1 MWAVGWDRGTWRL
14 WGAPR
19 HMADDPRP
27 LSPHLQIYRP
37 QVTSV
42 LSIAHRL
49 TGVILAFAALL
60 LTYWL
65 ASAAYGPGS
74 FARAQA
80 VLESW
85 FGRLVLFGFTFSL
98 FYHLCNGIRH
108 LGWDLGWGFDL
119 VKLRLTGVLVIIA
132 SMGLTVL
139 SWMLAYGHVGKL

>member
-1 MWAVGWDRGTWRL
+1 
-14 WGAPR
+14 
-19 HMADDPRP
+19 MADDPRP

-42 LSIAHRL
+42 LSITHRL

-65 ASAAYGPGS
+65 ASAAYGPES

-108 LGWDLGWGFDL
+108 LGWDMGWGFDL

>member
-1 MWAVGWDRGTWRL
+1 
-14 WGAPR
+14 
-19 HMADDPRP
+19 MADDPRP
-27 LSPHLQIYRP
+27 LSPHLQVYRP

-42 LSIAHRL
+42 LSIFHRM
-49 TGVILAFAALL
+49 TGVVLSLAALL

-65 ASAAYGPGS
+65 ASAAYGPES
-74 FARAQA
+74 FARAQT

-108 LGWDLGWGFDL
+108 LGWDMGWGFDL
-119 VKLRLTGVLVIIA
+119 IKLRLTGVLVIIA

-139 SWMLAYGHVGKL
+139 SWMMAYGHVGKL

>member
-1 MWAVGWDRGTWRL
+1 M
-14 WGAPR
+14 P
-19 HMADDPRP
+19 DDQRP
-27 LSPHLQIYRP
+27 LSPHLQVYRP

-42 LSIAHRL
+42 LSIAHRM
-49 TGVILAFAALL
+49 TGVVLAFAAVL

-65 ASAAYGPGS
+65 ASAAYGPES
-74 FARAQA
+74 FARAQ
-80 VLESW
+80 VLMESW

-98 FYHLCNGIRH
+98 FYHLCNGVRH

-139 SWMLAYGHVGKL
+139 SWMMAYGAVGKL

>member
-1 MWAVGWDRGTWRL
+1 
-14 WGAPR
+14 
-19 HMADDPRP
+19 MADDPRP

-65 ASAAYGPGS
+65 ASAAYGPES

-108 LGWDLGWGFDL
+108 LGWDMGWGFDL